1 MQLIL
6 DPLPL
11 QNAGTRQE
19 GAPEAV
25 PVSGRDPK
33 NPDGDLDGDVSL
45 YEYEVLR
52 DPRRQPGTAF
62 PEAARQLARQRR
74 VVRWLW
80 FALGLSLL
88 AHLLVP
94 AFLVAALTRPEKV
107 ALLDGTESLV
117 IAPLVPV
124 EESREVIETVS
135 YWAAKSFLDRG
146 PQGFDAPDTLE
157 RVFLPEAARKAKA
170 EFGTVADESSKKNI
184 HQKLE
189 IARIDWQRLGD
200 GLLLSRVVGQ
210 VLTQAQIGDEQVN
223 QPQPVTLNLK
233 LARNPYLGRN
243 KRYPYAVTDYS
254 FGPPE
259 NLSVIKRDEK

>member
-1 MQLIL
+1 MQLTL
-6 DPLPL
+6 DSSGLSHDGPGRDLGP
-11 QNAGTRQE
+11 GS
-19 GAPEAV
+19 V
-25 PVSGRDPK
+25 PVAGNDPETAQ
-33 NPDGDLDGDVSL
+33 NDSASHLSL

-52 DPRRQPGTAF
+52 DPRAQPGTTF
-62 PEAARQLARQRR
+62 PQAAHQLARQRR
-74 VVRWLW
+74 AVRWLW
-80 FALGLSLL
+80 GALGVSLL
-88 AHLLVP
+88 AHLVIP
-94 AFLVAALTRPEKV
+94 AFLVATLTRPEKV

-117 IAPLVPV
+117 IAPLVPA

-157 RVFLPEAARKAKA
+157 RVFLPEAAKKAKA
-170 EFGTVADESSKKNI
+170 EFANVAEESSKKNI

-210 VLTQAQIGDEQVN
+210 LLTQAQIGDEQVN

-233 LARNPYLGRN
+233 LARNPFLGRN
-243 KRYPYAVTDYS
+243 KRYPYAVVDYN

-259 NLSVIKRDEK
+259 VLNVIKRDEK

>member
-1 MQLIL
+1 MQLTL
-6 DPLPL
+6 DSSSL
-11 QNAGTRQE
+11 QKADTGRDV
-19 GAPEAV
+19 APESV
-25 PVSGRDPK
+25 PVSGNDPE
-33 NPDGDLDGDVSL
+33 NPEGDLSGDVSL

-62 PEAARQLARQRR
+62 PEAAHQLARQRQ

-80 FALGLSLL
+80 LALGFSLL
-88 AHLLVP
+88 AHLVVP

-124 EESREVIETVS
+124 EESKDVIETVS

-157 RVFLPEAARKAKA
+157 RVFLPNAAKKAKA
-170 EFGTVADESSKKNI
+170 EFGGVAEECSKKNI

-189 IARIDWQRLGD
+189 IARIEWQRLGD

-210 VLTQAQIGDEQVN
+210 VLTQAQIGDEQIN

-259 NLSVIKRDEK
+259 TLNVIKRDEK